1 MQTLT
6 QHLANELRDPRAKA
20 IVAQL
25 ETELTLHTT
34 LEIFFAA
41 EIARALL
48 RIENTDNLSEADRA
62 RITNEIRRNTAE
74 LRRLRADRPNR
85 TETSQPEPKADS
97 PEQRLKAVIH
107 PSPNNPV
114 HPPAE
119 TTEQTQ
125 LIPRGGPCPCR
136 SGEKYKR
143 CCGRG
148 APPQLNLSP
157 QSAAP
162 ADSQWSTMKPAA

>member
-41 EIARALL
+41 EIARSLL
-48 RIENTDNLSEADRA
+48 RIENAPNLSEPDRA

-85 TETSQPEPKADS
+85 TETSQPEAKADS
-97 PEQRLKAVIH
+97 QEQRLKPVSH
-107 PSPNNPV
+107 PPSNNPV
-114 HPPAE
+114 HPPPE
-119 TTEQTQ
+119 TSEQTQ
-125 LIPRGGPCPCR
+125 LIPRSGPCPCL

-143 CCGRG
+143 CCGKF
-148 APPQLNLSP
+148 APPVPGHWQRS
-157 QSAAP
+157 
-162 ADSQWSTMKPAA
+162 MKPAA